1 MQIKAPKDF
10 WAGLMFLAFGVGF
23 AWAAQNYQMGTAV
36 RMGPAYFPTMLGGLL
51 AVLGLVVFVQS
62 FVVAGERLAGFFLK
76 PLILVL
82 GGVVIFALLLRPLGL
97 IAAIFALT
105 VVAAL
110 GGYDFRWKE
119 VLILYVCLAIFAVL
133 VFVKGLGLPFTLCPA
148 GTLDEACQRFVAGG
162 R

>member
-1 MQIKAPKDF
+1 MKIKAPKDF
-10 WAGLMFLAFGVGF
+10 WAGLMFLAFGIGF

-51 AVLGLVVFVQS
+51 AVLGLSVLVKS
-62 FVVAGERLAGFFLK
+62 FVVGGERVSHFFLK

-97 IAAIFALT
+97 IAATFALIL
-105 VVAAL
+105 VAAL
-110 GGYDFRWKE
+110 GGYDFRIRE
-119 VLILYVCLAIFAVL
+119 VLILFLCLAIFAVL
-133 VFVKGLGLPFTLCPA
+133 VFVKGLGLPFTLCPGA
-148 GTLDEACQRFVAGG
+148 LDETCQRIVAGG

>member
-1 MQIKAPKDF
+1 MKIKAPKDF

-36 RMGPAYFPTMLGGLL
+36 RMGPAYFPTVLGGLL
-51 AVLGLVVFVQS
+51 AVLGLVVFMQS
-62 FVVAGERLAGFFLK
+62 FVVRGEGMSRFYLK

-97 IAAIFALT
+97 IAATLALIF
-105 VVAAL
+105 VSAL

-119 VLILYVCLAIFAVL
+119 VAILFVCLAIFALL
-133 VFVKGLGLPFTLCPA
+133 VFVKGLGLPFTLCPGA
-148 GTLDEACQRFVAGG
+148 MDEACQRLVAGG
-162 R
+162 K